1 MTVLGINK
9 PFDSQQ
15 PLLLVENKLAVGRHR
30 FALVVVNER
39 GVSSDPVQLVVAV
52 RPATVRGPL
61 GVPRNKDPRHDDPRR
76 SR

>member
-9 PFDSQQ
+9 PFDSPQ

-30 FALVVVNER
+30 FLLVVVNQR
-39 GVSSDPVQLVVAV
+39 GVRSDPMEIVVAV
-52 RPATVRGPL
+52 RRAIVRGPL